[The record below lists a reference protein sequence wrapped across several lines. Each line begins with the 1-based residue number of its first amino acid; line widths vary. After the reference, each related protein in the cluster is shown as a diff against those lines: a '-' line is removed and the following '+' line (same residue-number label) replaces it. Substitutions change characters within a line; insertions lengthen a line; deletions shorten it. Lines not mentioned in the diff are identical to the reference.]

1 MSSAFPLLRLPDN
14 VQRKVLNGFDA
25 IQLINFSLL
34 SSNAKQLARSLNITM
49 DMLSL
54 RPNDNIEIDI
64 CGDDASRNMRWTFY
78 PPKRVRRF
86 MWFKRPKRGSQPV
99 YMPGRVEAKLFNW
112 APRDTV
118 VFQNPGLSISS
129 WLKQFQDVYHNSE
142 ISDISFE
149 KTDCLFDTASIK
161 DTVQGMDVNALS
173 FTEDCGVEC
182 AQLAFRAMPKTKI
195 LLISSTALSNPDEY
209 QNMLIQNLDGLA
221 IIKKGDLK
229 ISLDQ
234 ILLINSATVF
244 LSSTHITDK
253 MINRYVK
260 HWIQGSNPRMEN
272 MRIAFEPNHIFNK
285 DVILKGLKYRRCIPH
300 LKKGYNGV
308 KRYGINEFG
317 FEIRR
322 KDGTEGMI
330 AFENDDEYRY
340 FIFHV
345 FT

>member
-1 MSSAFPLLRLPDN
+1 MPSAFPLLRLPDN
-14 VQRKVLNGFDA
+14 VQRKVVNGFDA
-25 IQLINFSLL
+25 VQLINFSLL
-34 SSNAKQLARSLNITM
+34 SNNAKQLARSLNITM
-49 DMLSL
+49 DILSL

-64 CGDDASRNMRWTFY
+64 RGDDASRNMRWTFY

-86 MWFKRPKRGSQPV
+86 LWFKRPKRGSHSV

-129 WLKQFQDVYHNSE
+129 WLKQFQDVYHNPG
-142 ISDISFE
+142 IVDIQLE
-149 KTDCLFDTASIK
+149 KAACIFDMESIK

-173 FTEDCGVEC
+173 FTEDCGVKC
-182 AQLAFRAMPKTKI
+182 AQLAFRSFPEAKI
-195 LLISSTALSNPDEY
+195 LHISSTALSNPDEY

-244 LSSTHITDK
+244 LSWTHITDK
-253 MINRYVK
+253 LINRYLK

-272 MRIAFEPNHIFNK
+272 IRIAFEPNHIFDK
-285 DVILKGLKYRRCIPH
+285 DMILKGLKFRRCLPY
-300 LKKGYNGV
+300 LKKGFEGM
-308 KRYGINEFG
+308 KTYGFMEFG

-330 AFENDDEYRY
+330 AFENDDNSRY

>member
-1 MSSAFPLLRLPDN
+1 
-14 VQRKVLNGFDA
+14 
-25 IQLINFSLL
+25 
-34 SSNAKQLARSLNITM
+34 M
-49 DMLSL
+49 DILCL

-64 CGDDASRNMRWTFY
+64 RGDDASRNMRWTFY

-86 MWFKRPKRGSQPV
+86 PWFSRPKRGSHSV
-99 YMPGRVEAKLFNW
+99 YMPGRVEAAKLLES
-112 APRDTV
+112 RDTV

-142 ISDISFE
+142 ISNISFE
-149 KTDCLFDTASIK
+149 KAACLFDMASIK
-161 DTVQGMDVNALS
+161 DTVQGIDVNALS

-182 AQLAFRAMPKTKI
+182 AQLAFRAIPETKI
-195 LLISSTALSNPDEY
+195 LHISSTALSNPDEY

-229 ISLDQ
+229 FTLDQ
-234 ILLINSATVF
+234 ILLINSASVF

-253 MINRYVK
+253 MINRYLK
-260 HWIQGSNPRMEN
+260 HWIQGSNPRMED
-272 MRIAFEPNHIFNK
+272 MRIGFKPNHIFDK
-285 DVILKGLKYRRCIPH
+285 DVILKGLKFRRCLPY
-300 LKKGYNGV
+300 LKKGFEGM
-308 KRYGINEFG
+308 KRYGFMELG

-330 AFENDDEYRY
+330 AFDDDDNFRY

-345 FT
+345 FA